1 MKAYAKVNLL
11 LKVINKKEDGYHNLQ
26 MINTKLDL
34 YDNIYIKRND
44 TKIDTIKALNIGGYI
59 TSSENLILKVLKEFK
74 NKYNIY
80 VGYDIAIEKNIPFS
94 SGLGGVSM
102 DVAQVLKYVI
112 KDNNIIIS
120 NNELINFTKQYGAD
134 IPYGFIDG
142 AAIVEG
148 IGDIITKINLK
159 KEEYIL
165 IMPNIEIS
173 TPYIFS
179 HHKYFSKAC
188 SYEELISLVNTNNRS
203 NDLEKTARYI
213 YKELD
218 ELIIELEQY
227 GKVVMSGSGPSL
239 LLKPFNDIDNTLNI
253 LIDKYKDIKI
263 IKVKT
268 KEG

>member
-1 MKAYAKVNLL
+1 MVESIENS
-11 LKVINKKEDGYHNLQ
+11 E
-26 MINTKLDL
+26 
-34 YDNIYIKRND
+34 IKRFRLGS
-44 TKIDTIKALNIGGYI
+44 LN
-59 TSSENLILKVLKEFK
+59 
-74 NKYNIY
+74 
-80 VGYDIAIEKNIPFS
+80 PFE
-94 SGLGGVSM
+94 L
-102 DVAQVLKYVI
+102 
-112 KDNNIIIS
+112 

-159 KEEYIL
+159 EEEYIL

-188 SYEELISLVNTNNRS
+188 SHEELISLVNTNNRS

-218 ELIIELEQY
+218 ELIRELEQY

-239 LLKPFNDIDNTLNI
+239 LLKI
-253 LIDKYKDIKI
+253 
-263 IKVKT
+263 
-268 KEG
+268 